1 MTSKDRDVF
10 EMGPATL
17 RISRKQLHTGTRR
30 KLQEG
35 MQKALPKEKLGVAV
49 LKGGE
54 PFLIYS
60 TDMEGTFR
68 QESYF
73 HYLFGVQEEDCL
85 GAVNL
90 QTGRSYLFIPRL
102 PDTYAVWMGPIKGL
116 DDYKAIYAV
125 DEVHYADDM
134 ERVLSELKPVAL
146 HLLCG
151 TNTDR
156 AVVSN
161 PAFGFSLLLHMQ
173 RKTAEELEV
182 MHYANQVAS
191 AAHVQVMQQ
200 IKPHMM
206 EYAAESVFMYTA
218 YSRGGCRHAPYTPI
232 CASGPNGSTLHYG
245 HAASPNDR
253 EIGSNDK
260 HAVVPLRAR
269 RIGSHSKHE
278 MCLMQLERLAAISG
292 MSRVPIADREIG
304 SNDMLLLDMGC
315 EYYCYDSD
323 ITCSF
328 PASGKFSEDQ
338 AMVYEAVLAA
348 HQAVLQAIKPGISWP
363 DMHLLAERHILAG
376 LKEGGWLQGEV
387 EDMLEQRIAALFMPH
402 GLGHLLGLD
411 THDVGGYAPG
421 TPPRIDKP
429 GLRSLR
435 TARVLEEYMVV
446 TVEPGCY
453 FNPFLLHPAFED
465 PSQAP
470 FLNKKRLEASLGFG
484 GVRIEDDV
492 VVTADGARSMTN
504 VPRAITDIEAVMAG
518 APWPRQ
524 PATATQAAQPQHLT
538 MAEQQLQSQHS
549 GQSDTTDVHN
559 SKEMQKPAAASSSES
574 SGMMAGVASVVQS
587 GIQSLGLG
595 KK

>member
-10 EMGPATL
+10 GMGPATL

-35 MQKALPKEKLGVAV
+35 MQKALPKEQLGVAV

-60 TDMEGTFR
+60 TDMEGIFR

-85 GAVNL
+85 GAVDL
-90 QTGRSYLFIPRL
+90 QTDRSYLFIPRL
-102 PDTYAVWMGPIKGL
+102 PDSYAVWMGPIKGL
-116 DDYKAIYAV
+116 DDYKAKYAV
-125 DEVHYADDM
+125 DEVHYTEDM
-134 ERVLSELKPVAL
+134 ERVLSELKPAAL

-151 TNTDR
+151 TNTDSSIATR
-156 AVVSN
+156 
-161 PAFGFSLLLHMQ
+161 PADFDGMRSFNLDKSDLLFNVLTECRV
-173 RKTAEELEV
+173 RKTPEELEV

-253 EIGSNDK
+253 EIGSND
-260 HAVVPLRAR
+260 
-269 RIGSHSKHE
+269 
-278 MCLMQLERLAAISG
+278 
-292 MSRVPIADREIG
+292 
-304 SNDMLLLDMGC
+304 MLLLDMGC

-338 AMVYEAVLAA
+338 ALVYEAVLAA
-348 HQAVLQAIKPGISWP
+348 HQAVLQAIKPGVSWP

-387 EDMLEQRIAALFMPH
+387 EDMLEQRVAALFMPH

-421 TPPRIDKP
+421 TPPRSDKP

-435 TARVLEEYMVV
+435 TARVLEEHMVV

-465 PSQAP
+465 PAQGP
-470 FLNKKRLEASLGFG
+470 FLNKRRLEASLGFG

-504 VPRAITDIEAVMAG
+504 VPRAITDVEAVMAG

-524 PATATQAAQPQHLT
+524 PATAAQAAQPQHLT
-538 MAEQQLQSQHS
+538 MAEQQQQSQHS
-549 GQSDTTDVHN
+549 GQSDTTEVDDSKDVR
-559 SKEMQKPAAASSSES
+559 KPAAASSSES